1 MNRPPAAPPNP
12 NPAAPAA
19 GRVSIRLPSS
29 SPRVTYTLLAVTI
42 GVYLLQI
49 LSQFLFGYDLLI
61 ALGAKSGELI
71 RDGQLWRLFTP
82 MLLHVS
88 VVHLGFN
95 MYFLYSFGVG
105 LEQRFGHGR
114 FLLLYLLGGF
124 AGNAL
129 SFLITPDPSVGSS
142 TSVFGLVAAEGIFLY
157 QNRKLFGAETKS
169 AINNVVMTVVINLAI
184 GFSSGGYIDNW
195 GHIGGLLGG
204 LLFAW
209 FSGPLWE
216 VEGLY
221 PLLRLVDRRGEPR
234 DMIVGA
240 AAVLFIFGAL
250 TLVAFFQPLG

>member
-1 MNRPPAAPPNP
+1 MNQPPASPPNL

-19 GRVSIRLPSS
+19 GVISIRLPSS

-49 LSQFLFGYDLLI
+49 LSQFLLGFDLLI

-71 RDGQLWRLFTP
+71 RDGELWRLFTP
-82 MLLHVS
+82 MFLHVGI
-88 VVHLGFN
+88 VHLGFN

-105 LEQRFGHGR
+105 LEQRFGHAR

-129 SFLITPDPSVGSS
+129 SFLITPVPAVGSS

-157 QNRKLFGAETKS
+157 QHRRLFGAETKN
-169 AINNVVMTVVINLAI
+169 AINNIVMTIVINLAI

-204 LLFAW
+204 LIFTW

-216 VEGLY
+216 VEGIY
-221 PLLRLVDRRGEPR
+221 PLLRLVDRRGESR

-250 TLVAFFQPLG
+250 VLVAFFRPLG